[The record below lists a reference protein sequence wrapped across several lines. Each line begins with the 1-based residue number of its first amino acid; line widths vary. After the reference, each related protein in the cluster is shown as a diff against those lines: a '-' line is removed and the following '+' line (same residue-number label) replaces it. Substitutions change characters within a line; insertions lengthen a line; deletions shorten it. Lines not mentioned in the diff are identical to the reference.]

1 VADLSEGGRG
11 QLLLVTALV
20 LAVVFVSLSIVVN
33 AAIYSENIASR
44 QDPSGTDAL
53 QGRHETAVMAVDLL
67 ASVNRENNTDNATLG
82 EGVRGGLD
90 ETDEFVRL
98 ERAKR
103 GSLTNTTLQTSSQ
116 NNGTIVYQN
125 ESRELT
131 TANQS
136 DATPGNWTVVRNV
149 NRRAGGNGTRAFTM
163 NLTSISEDLRI
174 LVVDYG
180 AGTGLSV
187 TSPDVWGLT
196 VSGDVGAG
204 NDITV
209 EVDSPVSSTKNCT
222 KTLDSGHAEID
233 VTGGTVAG
241 EPCDALRGS
250 YRFAHGVGDR
260 YNISVKN
267 GDQATGN
274 YSLVTRNTTAWK
286 KAASDSDFQLN
297 YTKASGGAPYARA
310 AIYNTTVVYEYRSSE
325 LVYETK
331 IRVAPGE
338 PDD

>member
-1 VADLSEGGRG
+1 
-11 QLLLVTALV
+11 
-20 LAVVFVSLSIVVN
+20 
-33 AAIYSENIASR
+33 
-44 QDPSGTDAL
+44 
-53 QGRHETAVMAVDLL
+53 
-67 ASVNRENNTDNATLG
+67 
-82 EGVRGGLD
+82 
-90 ETDEFVRL
+90 
-98 ERAKR
+98 
-103 GSLTNTTLQTSSQ
+103 
-116 NNGTIVYQN
+116 
-125 ESRELT
+125 
-131 TANQS
+131 
-136 DATPGNWTVVRNV
+136 
-149 NRRAGGNGTRAFTM
+149 M
-163 NLTSISEDLRI
+163 NLTSISGDLRI
-174 LVVDYG
+174 LVADYS
-180 AGTGLSV
+180 AS
-187 TSPDVWGLT
+187 DVWGLT
-196 VSGDVGAG
+196 VFGNVGAG